1 VVAAVEN
8 RGALTFLPR
17 GSWYENQNSKGRCEA
32 MTGDEILTVAEVASE
47 LRCSRT
53 HVYNV
58 IAGNVVGVSP
68 LPAIAMGR
76 RKLVRRS
83 ALEGWKRINESAGGD
98 VTMASSSAIDTVG
111 RMKEKVHA

>member
-1 VVAAVEN
+1 
-8 RGALTFLPR
+8 
-17 GSWYENQNSKGRCEA
+17 

-47 LRCSRT
+47 LRCSRA
-53 HVYNV
+53 HVYNAIV
-58 IAGNVVGVSP
+58 GNVAGVSP

>member
-1 VVAAVEN
+1 
-8 RGALTFLPR
+8 
-17 GSWYENQNSKGRCEA
+17 
-32 MTGDEILTVAEVASE
+32 MTADEILTVAEVASE
-47 LRCSRT
+47 LRCSRA
-53 HVYNV
+53 HVYNA

-76 RKLVRRS
+76 RKLVRRV

-111 RMKEKVHA
+111 RMKEKIHA